1 MKSGFPNAHAN
12 HDESLVVRLY
22 GDDLGAP
29 ERSRAL
35 ELVAGCEECT
45 ALFADLGQIAAA
57 TAALPTP
64 ARPRD
69 FSLTPED
76 AARLRPQRQEQGR
89 FQWRGLSRS
98 LGGAFA
104 ALGLAG
110 ILLAGASTLLAPAAS
125 LDNLS
130 FSVAPQDQAGLQG
143 VAVAGGGAQSGQ
155 PNAAA
160 ASADTGSITANPGG
174 AKAVAGSA
182 GPSAAPSLVLPP
194 ADSASLAIRA
204 PASTP
209 SAAQDGFGAQPLRP
223 AQPASN
229 ESVDA
234 RPVVLIGSAALLLAG
249 LLLLVWPRLRR
260 RRLRG

>member
-35 ELVAGCEECT
+35 DLVAGCEECA

-69 FSLTPED
+69 FSLTPQD
-76 AARLRPQRQEQGR
+76 AARLRPQRQEQRR

-110 ILLAGASTLLAPAAS
+110 ILVAGASTLLAPAAS
-125 LDNLS
+125 LESLG
-130 FSVAPQDQAGLQG
+130 FSAAPQNQAAFQSG
-143 VAVAGGGAQSGQ
+143 AAAGGGAQSGE

-160 ASADTGSITANPGG
+160 ASADTGSITLNPGG
-174 AKAVAGSA
+174 AEAVAGSA
-182 GPSAAPSLVLPP
+182 APSAAPLAPSGE
-194 ADSASLAIRA
+194 SASLAIRA
-204 PASTP
+204 PSSTP
-209 SAAQDGFGAQPLRP
+209 SGAEGFGAQPLSP
-223 AQPASN
+223 APPASN

-234 RPVVLIGSAALLLAG
+234 TPVVLIGSAALLLAG

-260 RRLRG
+260 RRVRG

>member
-22 GDDLGAP
+22 GDDLGAT

-35 ELVAGCEECT
+35 ELVAGCEECA
-45 ALFADLGQIAAA
+45 ALFADMGQIAAA

-76 AARLRPQRQEQGR
+76 AARLRPQRQRR

-110 ILLAGASTLLAPAAS
+110 IVLAGASTLLAPAAS
-125 LDNLS
+125 LNSLS
-130 FSVAPQDQAGLQG
+130 LSAAPQDQAAFQSG
-143 VAVAGGGAQSGQ
+143 AVAAGGEAQSDQ

-160 ASADTGSITANPGG
+160 ASAEAGSITSNPGG
-174 AKAVAGSA
+174 AKAVAGTS
-182 GPSAAPSLVLPP
+182 GPSAAPSLAPLP
-194 ADSASLAIRA
+194 ADSASLAMRV
-204 PASTP
+204 PSSTP
-209 SAAQDGFGAQPLRP
+209 SAAEGFGAQPLSP
-223 AQPASN
+223 TPPASN

-249 LLLLVWPRLRR
+249 LLLLAWPRLRR
-260 RRLRG
+260 RRVRG